1 MWDRIFLFPWQ
12 LSWSCPQHKGILRKW
27 HSGVFAKDALEDYS
41 HKLQRG
47 ITLLNQFR
55 LTSHLL
61 LIERAENSD
70 SGFGSP
76 LDERLSMPSLCL
88 GKTLCLHFL
97 AASPCVPE
105 NLVSYTHLLVLRAK
119 TFHAFTLLG
128 KDFMPS
134 LSEFQ
139 EGCGTS
145 ILHWPIVYC
154 VS

>member
-1 MWDRIFLFPWQ
+1 MQNWWYPTLGVEVLDNRMDCIPSKNLLPTLKLNTEGQTYLTFTFMLQYNLVGERFFLFPWQ

-88 GKTLCLHFL
+88 GKTLCLH
-97 AASPCVPE
+97 
-105 NLVSYTHLLVLRAK
+105 LVS
-119 TFHAFTLLG
+119 
-128 KDFMPS
+128 S
-134 LSEFQ
+134 Q
-139 EGCGTS
+139 
-145 ILHWPIVYC
+145 IWC
-154 VS
+154 V